1 MALLRRKI
9 FWIILFLTL
18 AGAMLRLYHL
28 SDSLQFL
35 GDQGRDALRVAR
47 MFKQGDLVFIGP
59 VTSIGNMYLG
69 PLYYYFMLPWLWLSY
84 PSPLGPAYGVALL
97 SIITIPLMYILGSQ
111 LVGKKAALFA
121 TICLAVSSVTITYSR
136 FSWNPNPAPL
146 FGLLLMWA
154 LHQSWKSHPKYWLLV
169 ATFFSVLIQLHYI
182 TLLSLLPI
190 LIILFSQLKEAARS
204 KKKLLLLAKYVLASA
219 LIGLIF
225 ISPLIF
231 FDFKHGGTNQAA
243 LRELIGGKNSIT
255 VSESTNLLGKVWS
268 IAEETHGRSMQ
279 LLFDMHIGQVRGRNT
294 VLVALTLIGL
304 LVLIHKN
311 RRLTQGEIT
320 VLLFVFTTIFGV
332 SIYSHSLYDHY
343 VLFVVP
349 AVLLLFG
356 ILASFFWRLHL
367 ITRLCV
373 PVLLLAYIFYNLSQ
387 LKFQPTSTPLPILMA
402 SAQAIASH
410 LQPNEPYNLVL
421 LAETKD
427 YYGQNYRYFLDTIPN
442 KAPLNPDH
450 DDLNAV
456 NTLVVINEERVP
468 LDEIGNLP
476 LFEIAT
482 FKDINQKQTIT
493 LPSGIEAYLWRK

>member
-1 MALLRRKI
+1 MALLKRKI
-9 FWIILFLTL
+9 FWIVLFLTL
-18 AGAMLRLYHL
+18 FGAILRLYRL
-28 SDSLQFL
+28 PDSLQFL

-69 PLYYYFMLPWLWLSY
+69 PLYYYFMVPWLWATY

-97 SIITIPLMYILGSQ
+97 SILAIPLIYVLGSQ
-111 LVGKKAALFA
+111 LVGKKAALLA
-121 TICLAVSSVTITYSR
+121 TICMSVSSVLITYSR

-146 FGLLLMWA
+146 LGLLLMWA
-154 LHQSWKSHPKYWLLV
+154 LYRSWKTHPKYWLLV
-169 ATFFSVLIQLHYI
+169 AIFFSILIQLHYI

-190 LIILFSQLKEAARS
+190 IIILFLQLKESAQS
-204 KKKLLLLAKYVLASA
+204 TNKLFLLAKYVLASA

-231 FDFKHGGTNQAA
+231 FDLKHGGTNQAA

-255 VSESTNLLGKVWS
+255 VAKSNNLLGKLWS
-268 IAEETHGRSMQ
+268 VAEETHGRTMQ
-279 LLFDMHIGQVRGRNT
+279 LLFDMHLGQVRGRNT
-294 VLVALTLIGL
+294 MLVALTLISL
-304 LVLIHKN
+304 LVLIYKN
-311 RRLTQGEIT
+311 QRLTQGETI

-343 VLFVVP
+343 VLFVIP

-356 ILASFFWRLHL
+356 MLGSFFWRLHL

-373 PVLLLAYIFYNLSQ
+373 PALLLAYIIYNLSQ
-387 LKFQPTSTPLPILMA
+387 FKFTPTSTPLPVLMA
-402 SAQAIASH
+402 SAQVIADH
-410 LQPNEPYNLVL
+410 LQPNEPYNVVL
-421 LAETKD
+421 LSETKD

-456 NTLVVINEERVP
+456 STLVIINEESVP
-468 LDEIGNLP
+468 LDEIDNLP

-482 FKDINQKQTIT
+482 FKDVNQRQSIT
-493 LPSGIEAYLWRK
+493 LPSGIEAYVWRK